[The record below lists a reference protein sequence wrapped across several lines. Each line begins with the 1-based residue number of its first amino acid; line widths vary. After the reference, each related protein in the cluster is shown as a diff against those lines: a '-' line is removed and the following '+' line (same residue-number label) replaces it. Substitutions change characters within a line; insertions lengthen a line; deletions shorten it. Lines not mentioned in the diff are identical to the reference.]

1 MTNFRNVYKSDH
13 LGVIDLEEMIESNT
27 SLIVT
32 IKEVKQERGAKVAGK
47 AIDANIA
54 YFDNIKPLVLNSTNA
69 NVIRRITGSSHIENW
84 SGTTIELYID
94 YSVKMKGEVTGG
106 VRIKAIE
113 KPKEKEKLSDDRF
126 AKALQ
131 AIADGKITRDSLIDG
146 YALTDEQLLK
156 L

>member
-13 LGVIDLEEMIESNT
+13 LGVIDLEEMIESKT
-27 SLIVT
+27 SLIVK

-47 AIDANIA
+47 SIDANIA

-84 SGTTIELYID
+84 AGTTIELFID

-106 VRIKAIE
+106 VRVKSVSV
-113 KPKEKEKLSDDRF
+113 PQVKEVLSSERF
-126 AKALQ
+126 EKALK
-131 AIADGKITRDSLIDG
+131 AIADGKITKDSLIDG
-146 YALTDEQLLK
+146 YQLTDEQLLK

>member
-13 LGVIDLEEMIESNT
+13 LGVIDLEEMIESKT
-27 SLIVT
+27 SLIVK

-47 AIDANIA
+47 SIDANIA

-84 SGTTIELYID
+84 AGTTIELFID

-106 VRIKAIE
+106 VRVKSVSV
-113 KPKEKEKLSDDRF
+113 PQVKEVLSSERF
-126 AKALQ
+126 EKALK